1 MEKLCV
7 LWALI
12 SPLEGYT
19 FTTPGPFAT
28 KQECVYSVM
37 KNHVEMQ
44 KLIASEYKLT
54 GNKYVPLYCV
64 NTKLLEEALEKEDIK
79 IERDKE

>member
-1 MEKLCV
+1 MEKLWV

-19 FTTPGPFAT
+19 FTKPGPFAT
-28 KQECVYSVM
+28 KEECAYSVM
-37 KNHVEMQ
+37 KNHIEMQ
-44 KLIASEYKLT
+44 KLIALEYNLT
-54 GNKYVPLYCV
+54 GNHYVPLYCV
-64 NTKLLEEALEKEDIK
+64 NQKLLEEFMKKENIK